1 MSEITSFYSPL
12 PHLCHFSHSGLLDAP
27 GAYQA
32 CTYFRCMHSGAFLLT
47 TDLLLQI
54 HLHGLL
60 SQFWAGGVFAL
71 NYCMS
76 VTSSPVLPFDLG
88 KKALSGLSHFRVPS
102 SDSPLPR
109 QQRLCGAKLC
119 CLIRAHS
126 SLPTSGKCSEY
137 PQFPDPKALS
147 PYPRQCCQW
156 AHSQA

>member
-1 MSEITSFYSPL
+1 MLLEHTKHAPTSGFLHL
-12 PHLCHFSHSGLLDAP
+12 P
-27 GAYQA
+27 
-32 CTYFRCMHSGAFLLT
+32 FLLT

-54 HLHGLL
+54 YLHGLL

-71 NYCMS
+71 NYCVS

-109 QQRLCGAKLC
+109 QQRVCGAKLC

-126 SLPTSGKCSEY
+126 SLPTSGKCSKY

-156 AHSQA
+156 AHSWAWEEGQEAAVHGVCD